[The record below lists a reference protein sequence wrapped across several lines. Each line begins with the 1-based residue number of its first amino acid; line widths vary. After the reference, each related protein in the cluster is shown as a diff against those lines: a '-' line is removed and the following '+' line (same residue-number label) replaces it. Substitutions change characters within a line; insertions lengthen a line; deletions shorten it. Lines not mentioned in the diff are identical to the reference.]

1 MAVAAAVWSLVIL
14 MACNLTSSPEPPT
27 IAPRA
32 TATPPP
38 TISYATLSPN
48 ELPDQAATP
57 VQQMQQVEANLLNL
71 MNQVETDRLMFH
83 IDRLQN
89 MRTRH
94 VNSPLNMTDWGVG
107 AAYNYIKGQFDEIS
121 VASQGRLAVFA
132 HPFETTFANVR
143 SEQRNIVAFLS
154 GTEVGAGTIL
164 IGAHYDSISL
174 DFEDGSAYAPGA
186 NDNASGTAAVIELAR
201 VLSTRQHRTSIMFV
215 AFAAE
220 EINRRG
226 SISFINDYLAPPRDI
241 DINVMIN
248 LDIIGS
254 SLGSDGTV
262 DDRNI
267 RLFSAGPDESNSR
280 HMARMMELIA
290 LRHVPNMIVVPQ
302 NSVDR
307 ENRYGDHLSFSDAG
321 YAAVRFTQSLE
332 DSTRQH
338 NDRDTIDG
346 IQGLYL
352 TRATQTVLTIVTSLA
367 DGLRPPPANFALR
380 DAGNGMRTLVWEPV
394 PSASG
399 YVVALRT
406 PNSLTYQSFDITD
419 AGANSVTWD
428 RFTPDNFYSVSIAAK
443 DASGLM
449 GPLSPEFI
457 IR

>member
-1 MAVAAAVWSLVIL
+1 
-14 MACNLTSSPEPPT
+14 
-27 IAPRA
+27 
-32 TATPPP
+32 
-38 TISYATLSPN
+38 
-48 ELPDQAATP
+48 
-57 VQQMQQVEANLLNL
+57 
-71 MNQVETDRLMFH
+71 
-83 IDRLQN
+83 
-89 MRTRH
+89 
-94 VNSPLNMTDWGVG
+94 
-107 AAYNYIKGQFDEIS
+107 
-121 VASQGRLAVFA
+121 
-132 HPFETTFANVR
+132 
-143 SEQRNIVAFLS
+143 
-154 GTEVGAGTIL
+154 
-164 IGAHYDSISL
+164 
-174 DFEDGSAYAPGA
+174 
-186 NDNASGTAAVIELAR
+186 
-201 VLSTRQHRTSIMFV
+201 
-215 AFAAE
+215 
-220 EINRRG
+220 
-226 SISFINDYLAPPRDI
+226 
-241 DINVMIN
+241 
-248 LDIIGS
+248 
-254 SLGSDGTV
+254 
-262 DDRNI
+262 
-267 RLFSAGPDESNSR
+267 
-280 HMARMMELIA
+280 
-290 LRHVPNMIVVPQ
+290 MIVMPQ

-346 IQGLYL
+346 VQGLYL
-352 TRATQTVLTIVTSLA
+352 TRATQTVLTIVTALA